1 MTVLSVSPA
10 APLVFL
16 HIPKT
21 AGQTIHEEL
30 AQELGSAAVSPVRLH
45 SQVPPGAAQMPP
57 GYSLYSGHID
67 WTELDTLPEGRFV
80 FTVLRDPFERLA
92 SYYLYVLQRAR
103 DRADEVLEQPVSPHL
118 RGLRRILTVSAEE
131 YFFGGDAAWQDFI
144 RAHYDNFYT
153 SYFATRRML
162 GWRDMHGL
170 DEETAVQAALANVP
184 SLSRIYSIRD
194 LAALEADMA
203 ERGLDI
209 AVTDKFRRATD
220 EAHND
225 RRWPVLTDR
234 FETDAGIRRLETF
247 ALRDELFLSELGLR
261 V

>member
-1 MTVLSVSPA
+1 MNVSAA

-30 AQELGSAAVSPVRLH
+30 ARALGPEAVSPVRLH
-45 SQVPPGAAQMPP
+45 SQVAPGSPQMPP

-67 WTELDTLPEGRFV
+67 WVETDTLPQDRFV

-92 SYYLYVLQRAR
+92 SYYLYVLKIAR
-103 DRADEVLEQPVSPHL
+103 DRAEEVLEQPREPHL
-118 RGLRRILTVSAEE
+118 RGLRRILTMSAEE
-131 YFFGGDAAWQDFI
+131 YFFGGDADWQGFI

-162 GWRDMHGL
+162 GWQEVHAL
-170 DEETAVQAALANVP
+170 DEEAAVQAALANAP
-184 SLSRIYSIRD
+184 RINRIYSIRD
-194 LAALEADMA
+194 LGALEADMA
-203 ERGLDI
+203 ARGLEI
-209 AVTDKFRRATD
+209 SVTETFRRATD
-220 EAHND
+220 DAHED
-225 RRWPVLTDR
+225 RRWPMLTDR
-234 FETDAGIRRLETF
+234 FESDAGIRRLEEY
-247 ALRDELFLSELGLR
+247 AVRDELLLSELGLR

>member
-1 MTVLSVSPA
+1 MTVSPA

-30 AQELGSAAVSPVRLH
+30 AHAVGTEAVSPIRLH
-45 SQVPPGAAQMPP
+45 SQVAPGAAQMPA

-67 WTELDTLPEGRFV
+67 WIETDTLPPEKFV

-92 SYYLYVLQRAR
+92 SYYLYVLKIAR
-103 DRADEVLEQPVSPHL
+103 DRAEEVLEPSPSPHL
-118 RGLRRILTVSAEE
+118 RGLRRILTMSAEE
-131 YFFGGDAAWQDFI
+131 YFFGGDDEWQSFI

-162 GWRDMHGL
+162 GWQAVQDL
-170 DEETAVQAALANVP
+170 DEEDALQAALANAP
-184 SLSRIYSIRD
+184 LIDRIYSIRD
-194 LAALEADMA
+194 LGALEADMA
-203 ERGLDI
+203 DRGLEI

-220 EAHND
+220 EAHGD
-225 RRWPVLTDR
+225 RRWPILAER
-234 FETDAGIRRLETF
+234 FDSDAGIRRLETY
-247 ALRDELFLSELGLR
+247 ALRDELLLSELGIR

>member
-1 MTVLSVSPA
+1 MTLSPER
-10 APLVFL
+10 PLVFL

-21 AGQTIHEEL
+21 AGQTIHEAL
-30 AQELGSAAVSPVRLH
+30 AGIVPPEAISPVRLH

-57 GYSLYSGHID
+57 GYSLYSGHLD
-67 WTELDTLPEGRFV
+67 WTGLETLPEGRFA

-92 SYYLYVLQRAR
+92 SYYLYVLKRAQ
-103 DRADEVLEQPVSPHL
+103 DRADEVLDQPSPPHL

-131 YFFGGDAAWQDFI
+131 YFFGGDEEWQAFI

-162 GWRDMHGL
+162 GWD
-170 DEETAVQAALANVP
+170 AVQAMDEDSAVAAALANVP
-184 SLSRIYSIRD
+184 RLTRIYSIRD
-194 LAALEADMA
+194 LGALEADLA
-203 ERGLDI
+203 ARGMMVS
-209 AVTDKFRRATD
+209 VTDKFRRVSEGAL
-220 EAHND
+220 ED
-225 RRWPVLTDR
+225 RRWPILTDR
-234 FETDAGIRRLETF
+234 FESDAGIRRLETF

>member
-1 MTVLSVSPA
+1 MSIPPASPT

-30 AQELGSAAVSPVRLH
+30 VQALTPAAVSPVRLH
-45 SQVPPGAAQMPP
+45 SQVAPGAAQLPP
-57 GYSLYSGHID
+57 GYSLYSGHLD
-67 WTELDTLPEGRFV
+67 WTELDTLPEARFS

-103 DRADEVLEQPVSPHL
+103 DRADEVLEQPAPPHL
-118 RGLRRILTVSAEE
+118 RGLRRILTMSAEE
-131 YFFGGDAAWQDFI
+131 YFFGGDEEWQGFI

-162 GWRDMHGL
+162 GWREVQGL
-170 DEETAVQAALANVP
+170 DEDTAVQAALANAP
-184 SLSRIYSIRD
+184 RLSRIYSIRD
-194 LAALEADMA
+194 LGALEADMA
-203 ERGLDI
+203 ERGLAI
-209 AVTDKFRRATD
+209 SVTDKFRRATD
-220 EAHND
+220 DAHQD
-225 RRWPVLTDR
+225 RRWPALTDR
-234 FETDAGIRRLETF
+234 FESDAGIRRLEAF
-247 ALRDELFLSELGLR
+247 AMRDELFLSELGLR